1 MATKKGREI
10 HGTHSA
16 KADEFLKLFAGIARE
31 KHRYDV
37 FRDFVTCA
45 AISMHNVAHKGTAR
59 AEVLEAEYMAV
70 VGKYR
75 KEDVSSF
82 SELLAK
88 LIGLYDDRPRDIL
101 GQLFMS
107 LDLGSDH
114 TGQFFTPPEISE
126 LMAKVIY
133 GDELRTMDKPFIT
146 LCEPA
151 CGAGGMVLAFVK
163 VMMDAGVD
171 PNQRLWVQAQDIDRL
186 AALMCYLQLSL
197 WHIPAVVIVGNTL
210 AFESREVFITPAH
223 VMGDWGMRIRRHRA
237 EQDALAL
244 MTETPPTTDKP
255 SQEAQSAGAIH
266 VTVEER
272 PARDHDDAEP
282 RQPSTSRV
290 FRTSPSG
297 AVQTGFE
304 F

>member
-1 MATKKGREI
+1 
-10 HGTHSA
+10 
-16 KADEFLKLFAGIARE
+16 L
-31 KHRYDV
+31 
-37 FRDFVTCA
+37 
-45 AISMHNVAHKGTAR
+45 N
-59 AEVLEAEYMAV
+59 
-70 VGKYR
+70 
-75 KEDVSSF
+75 F
-82 SELLAK
+82 SKLLAVF
-88 LIGLYDDRPRDIL
+88 IEMCMSYERPRDVL

-126 LMAKVIY
+126 FMAKVTY

-151 CGAGGMVLAFVK
+151 CGAGGMVLAFAK

-171 PNQRLWVQAQDIDRL
+171 PNRRLWVQAQDIDRL

-210 AFESREVFITPAH
+210 AGESREVFTTPAH
-223 VMGDWGMRIRRHRA
+223 VMGGWGMRIRRLRA

-244 MTETPPTTDKP
+244 MTETPPFTNKP
-255 SQEAQSAGAIH
+255 SQEARSAGAMH

-272 PARDHDDAEP
+272 LARDHDDAEP

-290 FRTSPSG
+290 FKTSPSG
-297 AVQTGFE
+297 AMQTGFE